1 MVAFIGSAACS
12 PVLEE
17 LMKQNWDPRF
27 FFAAWNP
34 GLVDHLLAQQEG
46 LKARGIERHVMVL
59 MDDVVLDGKAADQI
73 ANLGMRGRHFNV
85 SIMACAVSY
94 TTLPK
99 KFRRSLDA
107 LLVFSCPMTGDM
119 QVLTWEF
126 SRRASMARYALESL
140 EEHQCLVMETL
151 QKQQRLYTWRAD
163 HLTLELLTADQSESS
178 PADAQTSTP
187 PASRK
192 VRRLPVQQEVPSAKV
207 VADRRHPP
215 AQRAQGVE
223 RHQELAP
230 LVVKVAPQVL
240 DELPLGADAG
250 VADARAQPAV
260 AVERAQQ
267 VHQVRLGDA
276 LHRC

>member
-187 PASRK
+187 PASGS
-192 VRRLPVQQEVPSAKV
+192 PAEGPSAP
-207 VADRRHPP
+207 RP
-215 AQRAQGVE
+215 AGSSECEGRSRSPASA
-223 RHQELAP
+223 RP
-230 LVVKVAPQVL
+230 T
-240 DELPLGADAG
+240 GAGGRTSPGTGAAG
-250 VADARAQPAV
+250 RQSGAAGPR
-260 AVERAQQ
+260 
-267 VHQVRLGDA
+267 
-276 LHRC
+276 